1 MHSRCPHFLPWGHL
15 GARIVKGYCLQGEPN
30 KALEVFLA
38 CSSMRRVVHCR
49 VLWRQIMDARGI
61 EPSDI
66 VLGCMFD
73 AFVSNDSLEA
83 AVELMD
89 EWKCRVKPNTEMHS
103 IIIKGFAATRQ
114 SFRAMAMWR
123 EMLEQKIPIHTVAY
137 NALID
142 AQARVGAM
150 DEVETLVTSMQP
162 NGCTPDVITFL
173 YNCEWG
179 IA

>member
-1 MHSRCPHFLPWGHL
+1 M
-15 GARIVKGYCLQGEPN
+15 
-30 KALEVFLA
+30 
-38 CSSMRRVVHCR
+38 
-49 VLWRQIMDARGI
+49 

-73 AFVSNDSLEA
+73 ALVSNDSLEA

-89 EWKCRVKPNTEMHS
+89 EWKCRVKPNTEMYI

-123 EMLEQKIPIHTVAY
+123 EMLERKIPMNIVAY

-142 AQARVGAM
+142 ARARVGVM
-150 DEVETLVTSMQP
+150 EEVEILETSM
-162 NGCTPDVITFL
+162 
-173 YNCEWG
+173 
-179 IA
+179 